1 MRLGKTAALHFSTQI
16 VTTLAG
22 FAATFLIALYLGP
35 EGLGLYAVAVSIG
48 FYWMVIPANA
58 VASAIRKRTSERG
71 DSAGYLGG
79 GLILSGII
87 AAVGAAVVLIAGEVL
102 GGIVSRNREI
112 MRVLITY
119 NVEIAA
125 LFVAA
130 VAYRAA
136 VGTLDGQKRVAETG
150 GLQAAERIGR
160 TFFQVTVLIA
170 GLSVG
175 GITFG
180 HAGSLVG
187 VAAVGFLLSDYRPTP
202 PTAEQ
207 IKSLLSYA
215 KFAWVGALQGRV
227 FGWLDTIVLS
237 FFVGASLIGI
247 YEAAWG
253 IASMLAMASTSIS
266 KTLFPEVSDISSS
279 DEFDQIRHYLDE
291 ALAFSGVFVIPGLV
305 GATVLGERT
314 LRFYRPEFG
323 TGTDILLILIVAY
336 TADVYAA
343 QLLSVINAI
352 DRPDAA
358 FRINIVFICVNAA
371 SNVVLVWQFGWYG
384 AAFATAGSALL
395 RTAAGYVSLRRIIG
409 QVSIPF
415 GEISR
420 QTGASVIMGIAV
432 WPVTN
437 QVSSGRVGT
446 LLLVGFGASVY
457 AVVWLTLSGRARN
470 KVQSLLPIMG

>member
-1 MRLGKTAALHFSTQI
+1 
-16 VTTLAG
+16 
-22 FAATFLIALYLGP
+22 
-35 EGLGLYAVAVSIG
+35 
-48 FYWMVIPANA
+48 
-58 VASAIRKRTSERG
+58 
-71 DSAGYLGG
+71 
-79 GLILSGII
+79 
-87 AAVGAAVVLIAGEVL
+87 
-102 GGIVSRNREI
+102 
-112 MRVLITY
+112 
-119 NVEIAA
+119 
-125 LFVAA
+125 
-130 VAYRAA
+130 
-136 VGTLDGQKRVAETG
+136 
-150 GLQAAERIGR
+150 
-160 TFFQVTVLIA
+160 
-170 GLSVG
+170 
-175 GITFG
+175 
-180 HAGSLVG
+180 
-187 VAAVGFLLSDYRPTP
+187 
-202 PTAEQ
+202 
-207 IKSLLSYA
+207 
-215 KFAWVGALQGRV
+215 V